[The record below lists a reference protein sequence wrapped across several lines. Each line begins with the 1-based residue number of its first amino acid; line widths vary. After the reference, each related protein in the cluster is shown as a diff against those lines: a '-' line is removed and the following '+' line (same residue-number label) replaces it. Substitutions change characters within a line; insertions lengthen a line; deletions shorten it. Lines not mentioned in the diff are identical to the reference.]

1 MKDPKTLITSAA
13 GLLVVGIG
21 TWLIATTADSTVEMA
36 TAEKDIESIILRL
49 DEVEEDV
56 ESLQAAVRELKLSA
70 HTHDKRGNV
79 IE

>member
-36 TAEKDIESIILRL
+36 TAEKDIETIS
-49 DEVEEDV
+49 
-56 ESLQAAVRELKLSA
+56 AAVEDLEDKLSKMQRDIYELKSKA
-70 HTHDKRGNV
+70 HEHDKKGNV

>member
-36 TAEKDIESIILRL
+36 TAEKDIETIS
-49 DEVEEDV
+49 
-56 ESLQAAVRELKLSA
+56 AAVEDLEDKVSKMQRDIYELESKA
-70 HTHDKRGNV
+70 HEHDKKGNV
-79 IE
+79 VE

>member
-1 MKDPKTLITSAA
+1 MKDPKTLVTSAA

-36 TAEKDIESIILRL
+36 TAEKDIESITIKI
-49 DEVEEDV
+49 D
-56 ESLQAAVRELKLSA
+56 ELKEDIEQLEKDVSKLKSSA

-79 IE
+79 VE

>member
-36 TAEKDIESIILRL
+36 TAEKDIEAISEAL
-49 DEVEEDV
+49 DDLESKVAKLQSEVY
-56 ESLQAAVRELKLSA
+56 ELKS
-70 HTHDKRGNV
+70 HSHEHDKRGNV
-79 IE
+79 VE

>member
-36 TAEKDIESIILRL
+36 TAEKDIESIIIKL
-49 DEVEEDV
+49 DEIEEDV
-56 ESLQAAVRELKLSA
+56 EELQSKVRELKASA

-79 IE
+79 VE

>member
-36 TAEKDIESIILRL
+36 TAEKDIESIIVKL
-49 DEVEEDV
+49 DEIEEDV
-56 ESLQAAVRELKLSA
+56 ERLQSQVRELRDSA
-70 HTHDKRGNV
+70 HKHDKRGNV
-79 IE
+79 VE

>member
-13 GLLVVGIG
+13 GLLIVGIG

-36 TAEKDIESIILRL
+36 TAEKDIESIIIKL
-49 DEVEEDV
+49 DELKEDV
-56 ESLQAAVRELKLSA
+56 DQLERDVRELKSNA

-79 IE
+79 VQ

>member
-36 TAEKDIESIILRL
+36 TAEKDIESIILKL
-49 DEVEEDV
+49 DEIEEDV
-56 ESLQAAVRELKLSA
+56 EKLQSQVRELKASA

-79 IE
+79 VE